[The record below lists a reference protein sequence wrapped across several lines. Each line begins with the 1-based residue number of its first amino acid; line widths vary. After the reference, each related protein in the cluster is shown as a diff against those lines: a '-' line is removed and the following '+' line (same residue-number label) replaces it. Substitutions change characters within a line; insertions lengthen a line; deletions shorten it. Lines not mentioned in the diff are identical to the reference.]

1 MGQRLLK
8 TGTTGGGP
16 SVAVPLVRPPDSLQ
30 SGGFFT
36 SKCKTMKADL
46 QYCIY
51 IYAIL
56 ALMQENILQFAKITL
71 AKFVSAVI
79 MGADLGEEQRHDRAQ
94 Q

>member
-30 SGGFFT
+30 SGGFYVV
-36 SKCKTMKADL
+36 KCKTMNVHL
-46 QYCIY
+46 QQCID
-51 IYAIL
+51 IDRISAV
-56 ALMQENILQFAKITL
+56 MQENILQIANIAL
-71 AKFVSAVI
+71 AKFISAVI